1 MNSDKVRTFWREHE
15 MDLVKFPCE
24 LCGSGD
30 SKKLN
35 IPEKY
40 GVESQLV
47 QCKTCGLLYLN
58 PRWYME
64 TYNAFYRYI
73 YRSDAEEKEFIREL
87 EKQLPVAARLLRIA
101 SGFRGSNK
109 WKRVLDIGCGYGALL
124 WMAKNFYSAE
134 VFGFEPDL
142 NLAKFC
148 NGLFEG
154 NILPKSVEESID
166 DFKGCRFDLII
177 CQQTLNHL
185 QHPVKILKSLKK
197 LLNPN
202 GLIALEVL
210 DFEAYTRIKG
220 QRIQV
225 DHTHYFTLRTLLAA
239 LRAGGFITLFAE
251 SDNRLG
257 AKEKLPFLLPNKH
270 MRYVSCLRLE
280 ALECDYDEMSGDDEM
295 EYIELLLK
303 ETTPSILN
311 KFLKRFKNNSLKQK
325 IYKVA

>member
-15 MDLVKFPCE
+15 KDLVKFPCD
-24 LCGSGD
+24 LCGSSD
-30 SKKLN
+30 SRKLN

-40 GVESQLV
+40 GAESQLV
-47 QCKTCGLLYLN
+47 QCTTCGLLYLN
-58 PRWYME
+58 PRWNIE
-64 TYNAFYRYI
+64 TYDALYHYT
-73 YRSDAEEKEFIREL
+73 YRSDVQEKEFAQEL

-109 WKRVLDIGCGYGALL
+109 WERVLDIGCGYGALL
-124 WMAKNFYSAE
+124 WIAKHFYSAE

-142 NLAKFC
+142 NLANFC

-154 NILPKSVEESID
+154 NILPKSVEEGID
-166 DFKGCRFDLII
+166 DFISKRCKFDLIV

-197 LLNPN
+197 LLNSN

-210 DFEAYTRIKG
+210 DFEAYTRMKG

-225 DHTHYFTLRTLLAA
+225 DHTHYFTLRTLMAA

-251 SDNRLG
+251 SDNRSG
-257 AKEKLPFLLPNKH
+257 AKEKLPFLLPNRH
-270 MRYVSCLRLE
+270 IRCVSCLRPE
-280 ALECDYDEMSGDDEM
+280 ALEGDYDEIECV
-295 EYIELLLK
+295 ELLLK

-311 KFLKRFKNNSLKQK
+311 KLLPRIKRFKNYLSGSLGRR
-325 IYKVA
+325 